1 MTSKHETAKAR
12 RYPGWLWVWGVLI
25 VFFALEAARLS

>member
-1 MTSKHETAKAR
+1 MTSKQQTVKER
-12 RYPGWLWVWGVLI
+12 RRVGWLWVWAVFI